1 MSLLLHQANYQ
12 GQTHRGMCCVVEKD
26 LGLSR
31 EGGVAEGRD
40 FDQQLGSPEFAVD
53 KGNNKSP
60 YSISTTTP

>member
-1 MSLLLHQANYQ
+1 MLLVLHQANYQ
-12 GQTHRGMCCVVEKD
+12 GHTHRGLCLVVEKD

-31 EGGVAEGRD
+31 EEGVAEGMD
-40 FDQQLGSPEFAVD
+40 FDQQLGSPEVAVD